1 MEVDRERP
9 PAAPRD
15 LAIAILERKWTPDIL
30 ALLRDGPR
38 RFSELYQL
46 IPPVSHKVLIQQLRS
61 LERAQVIVRRA
72 GDAPRNVV
80 YELGPSGRAVLP
92 IMDQLEEWGRAHL
105 VHGETTLANGTPEE
119 KKRRSGETEASREAQ
134 TKRLP
139 PSTELRSP
147 DLQGA

>member
-1 MEVDRERP
+1 MEGERGRP
-9 PAAPRD
+9 PVGPRD

-46 IPPVSHKVLIQQLRS
+46 IPPISHKVLIQQLRS

-72 GDAPRNVV
+72 SEAPRNVV
-80 YELGPSGRAVLP
+80 YELGPSGKAVLP
-92 IMDQLEEWGRAHL
+92 IVDQLEEWGRTHL
-105 VHGETTLANGTPEE
+105 VHGENTLADAAPEE
-119 KKRRSGETEASREAQ
+119 KHRSDDTEACTAAHRP
-134 TKRLP
+134 RLP
-139 PSTELRSP
+139 PGNELGSP